1 MLTNFAR
8 VAEGCLRG
16 GDLLGRLGGEEFA
29 VLLPGCSEEDARI
42 IAQRVCDAFARH
54 SVAVGDGK
62 LLNSTVSIGVH
73 CAADAGTP
81 VETMLSRADAALYKA
96 KQSGRNRVESA

>member
-1 MLTNFAR
+1 M
-8 VAEGCLRG
+8 RG

-42 IAQRVCDAFARH
+42 IAQRVCDAFAGH
-54 SVAVGDGK
+54 SVAVGDAVGDRK

-73 CAADAGTP
+73 CAAGSGTP